1 MTHPY
6 PLHVAIR
13 AQCFC
18 CQSLQPFTFT
28 SPTDQVVCASCL
40 HHLGAEKAERRDA
53 EHIKLWVGQYADQQ
67 ENHRQFAEKSAV
79 VDAAQQAVIDGLT
92 AQVAELRDVVA
103 GESDRTKSAGVRA
116 LLESD
121 LVRRAERKTE
131 LAHRQ
136 LDWAMAVLWRVGQ
149 LHHAVEGKPL
159 ACVCGRTTAACAEG
173 RAIDPQRQAV
183 LDWERKNLT
192 LLRAGSRHA
201 LPDDHPEVQG
211 PNRRQ

>member
-6 PLHVAIR
+6 PLYVAIR

-18 CQSLQPFTFT
+18 CQALQPFTFT
-28 SPTDQVVCASCL
+28 SATDQVVCASCL
-40 HHLGAEKAERRDA
+40 HHLGSEKATRRDA
-53 EHIKLWVGQYADQQ
+53 EHIKLWVGQYADLQ
-67 ENHRQFAEKSAV
+67 ESHRQVAEKSA
-79 VDAAQQAVIDGLT
+79 AGEAEQQAMIDGLA
-92 AQVAELRDVVA
+92 AQVAELRSVVA

-136 LDWAMAVLWRVGQ
+136 LDWAMAVLWRIGQ
-149 LHHAVEGKPL
+149 LHHAVDGKPL
-159 ACVCGRTTAACAEG
+159 TCVCGRTAAACAEG
-173 RAIDPQRQAV
+173 RAMDPQRQAV
-183 LDWERKNLT
+183 LDWEQKNLV

-201 LPDDHPEVQG
+201 LPDDHPAVG
-211 PNRRQ
+211 ASKRQL

>member
-1 MTHPY
+1 MAHSY
-6 PLHVAIR
+6 PLYVNVL

-40 HHLGAEKAERRDA
+40 HHLGAEKAERRDV
-53 EHIKLWVGQYADQQ
+53 EHIRLWVGQYADQQ

-79 VDAAQQAVIDGLT
+79 VDAAQQTVIDGLT

-173 RAIDPQRQAV
+173 RALDPQRQAV
-183 LDWERKNLT
+183 LDWERKNLA
-192 LLRAGSRHA
+192 LLRTGSRHA
-201 LPDDHPEVQG
+201 LPDDHPAVQK
-211 PNRRQ
+211 PRA

>member
-6 PLHVAIR
+6 PLYVAIR

-28 SPTDQVVCASCL
+28 SATDQVVCASCL
-40 HHLGAEKAERRDA
+40 HHLGAEKATRRDA

-67 ENHRQFAEKSAV
+67 ENHRQFAEKSAGA
-79 VDAAQQAVIDGLT
+79 DAEKQAVIDGLM
-92 AQVAELRDVVA
+92 AQVVELRGVVA

-136 LDWAMAVLWRVGQ
+136 LDWAMAVLWRIGQ
-149 LHHAVEGKPL
+149 LHHSVEGMPL
-159 ACVCGRTTAACAEG
+159 ACVCGRTAAVCAEG
-173 RAIDPQRQAV
+173 RAIEPQRQAV
-183 LDWERKNLT
+183 LDWERKNLV

-201 LPDDHPEVQG
+201 LPDDHPEVRAAKRH
-211 PNRRQ
+211 P

>member
-1 MTHPY
+1 VTHPY

-28 SPTDQVVCASCL
+28 SASDQVVCASCL
-40 HHLGAEKAERRDA
+40 HHLGPEKAERRDA

-79 VDAAQQAVIDGLT
+79 VDAEQQAVIDGLA
-92 AQVAELRDVVA
+92 AQVAELRGVVA
-103 GESDRTKSAGVRA
+103 GDSDPTTSAGVRA

-131 LAHRQ
+131 LLQRQ
-136 LDWAMAVLWRVGQ
+136 LDWTMAVLWRVGQ
-149 LHHAVEGKPL
+149 LHHAVVGKPL
-159 ACVCGRTTAACAEG
+159 DCVCGRTQAACAEG

-183 LDWERKNLT
+183 LDWERKNLV

-201 LPDDHPEVQG
+201 LPDEHPEVQASK
-211 PNRRQ
+211 RQL